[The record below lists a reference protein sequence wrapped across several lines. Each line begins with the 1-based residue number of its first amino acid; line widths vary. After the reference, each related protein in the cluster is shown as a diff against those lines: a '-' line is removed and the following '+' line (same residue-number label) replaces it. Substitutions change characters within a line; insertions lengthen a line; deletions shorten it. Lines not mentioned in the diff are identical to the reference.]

1 MELTDKDIEQ
11 LTALWEGSLSD
22 NDRRDLENRLQTDA
36 GFRKNAQEMHLY
48 TEGLTVI
55 RQRQMRQRLQDLD
68 ATLPPLDPPSS
79 TNWLKM
85 ILVALVVALA
95 AFGIWRYM
103 AKEDEP
109 VLSGPVAAVFEPYPA
124 LGITMGDDDKTIRL
138 EALKMYAKKDY
149 QNAIPLLNKAFDI
162 EKDSLLLF
170 YKGIAYIGNG
180 ESLKAIPVFESLQTS
195 TTLPIDTVE
204 WFLALAYFET
214 NQKEKATILLKNV
227 ANTEGGKYKAKANEL
242 IEKMN
247 LK

>member
-1 MELTDKDIEQ
+1 
-11 LTALWEGSLSD
+11 
-22 NDRRDLENRLQTDA
+22 
-36 GFRKNAQEMHLY
+36 MHLY

-68 ATLPPLDPPSS
+68 ATLPPLDPPNS
-79 TNWLKM
+79 TNWLKI

-95 AFGIWRYM
+95 AFGVWRYLT
-103 AKEDEP
+103 KEDEP
-109 VLSGPVAAVFEPYPA
+109 IISGPIAAVFEPYPA
-124 LGITMGDDDKTIRL
+124 LGITMGEDDKTIRL

-149 QNAIPLLNKAFDI
+149 KNAIPLLEKAFTV

-170 YKGIAYIGNG
+170 YKGISYIGNG

-214 NQKEKATILLKNV
+214 NQKEKAVILLKNV
-227 ANTEGGKYKAKANEL
+227 ANTEGGKYQAKAAEL
-242 IEKMN
+242 ILKMK

>member
-1 MELTDKDIEQ
+1 MYFNKIILSIIILLISFNSKSQSLEELNKEVIE
-11 LTALWEGSLSD
+11 
-22 NDRRDLENRLQTDA
+22 
-36 GFRKNAQEMHLY
+36 LY
-48 TEGLTVI
+48 
-55 RQRQMRQRLQDLD
+55 
-68 ATLPPLDPPSS
+68 
-79 TNWLKM
+79 K
-85 ILVALVVALA
+85 
-95 AFGIWRYM
+95 
-103 AKEDEP
+103 
-109 VLSGPVAAVFEPYPA
+109 
-124 LGITMGDDDKTIRL
+124 LG
-138 EALKMYAKKDY
+138 DY